1 MATAATETPHPG
13 QRTLAKTVAG
23 NTFANVTRLAVTS
36 LVSIFLPAYL
46 THHLPVKTYGAWVLI
61 LQLSAYVG
69 YLDFGVQTA
78 VSKYIA
84 EYEAKRDTAGC
95 NRCASVGLVIMLV
108 ACALGIL
115 LTLVLAWQVPNVL
128 RTMPPSLY
136 HDVRLSIVFVGVS

>member
-1 MATAATETPHPG
+1 MATAATEAPYPG

-23 NTFANVTRLAVTS
+23 NTFANVNRLAVTS

-84 EYEAKRDTAGC
+84 EHQAKHDAAGC
-95 NRCASVGLVIMLV
+95 GRCASAGLVIMLG
-108 ACALGIL
+108 AGAL
-115 LTLVLAWQVPNVL
+115 
-128 RTMPPSLY
+128 
-136 HDVRLSIVFVGVS
+136 